1 MIRALSPYYVD
12 TNLTYTP
19 SGGSLTTCETFT
31 LNIWVW
37 DGLKASPDSTNS
49 YQITYQNT
57 SDRTDSHKINVS
69 PMVRDYI
76 DFTQPSPLAQLTT
89 TGLINGN
96 NQQWVYTYV
105 TYDDDTSTKYNEATE
120 LMTLGYGSGL
130 EGENYD
136 TVSNNILL
144 KPQDYKVY
152 NDGIFIFPVLASET
166 TDRIIVMG
174 LNGTVIGPSFTFTVP
189 ATTDS
194 SQMVQYLWVDLK
206 NDFPLLERNDA
217 VSLTYEGVSTTL
229 VVEEECKY
237 TPMSIMFQ
245 NKDGALQSFTF
256 FKEQVDSMTVTDE
269 LFETNRGQASAGYHQ
284 FVRYNVQARSIV
296 KASSGF
302 IHERENR
309 NIKQLLLS
317 ERVWLYSEEA
327 PFYSPLNIK
336 ETNVSYKT
344 RIKERLINYIIR
356 FEMSFNEVNN
366 I

>member
-1 MIRALSPYYVD
+1 MIRALSPYYID

-19 SGGSLTTCETFT
+19 SGGSLTTCEKFT

-49 YQITYQNT
+49 YQVTYQNT
-57 SDRTDSHKINVS
+57 SERTDSHKINVS

-76 DFTQPSPLAQLTT
+76 DFTQPSS
-89 TGLINGN
+89 LIKVDSTRLIDGN
-96 NQQWVYTYV
+96 NQQWVYVYV
-105 TYDDDTSTKYNEATE
+105 TYDDDDTTKYAESTE
-120 LMTLGYGSGL
+120 LMTLGYGSGI

-136 TVSNNILL
+136 AVPSNILL
-144 KPQDYKVY
+144 KSQDYKVY

-166 TDRIIVMG
+166 SSRAITMQ
-174 LNGTVIGPSFTFTVP
+174 LNGLEIGPTFSFTVS

-194 SQMVQYLWVDLK
+194 SKMVQYLWVDLR
-206 NDFPLLERNDA
+206 NDFPNLERNDA

-229 VVEEECKY
+229 VIEEECKY

-256 FKEQVDSMTVTDE
+256 FKEQVESMTVTDE
-269 LFETNRGQASAGYHQ
+269 LFETNRGQARLGYHQ
-284 FVRYNVQARSIV
+284 FVRYNVQAKSV
-296 KASSGF
+296 VQASSGY

-317 ERVWLYSEEA
+317 ERVWLYSEES
-327 PFYSPLNIK
+327 PYYKPLNIK
-336 ETNVSYKT
+336 DTSVKYKT
-344 RIKERLINYIIR
+344 RIKERLINYVIS